1 MRLFRSPARTF
12 PLQLEP
18 MKPARLRILLA
29 DDHALVRAGIRELVQ
44 KIPGTEVI
52 GEASSGRQALEM
64 IETHRPDLV
73 LLDIGMK
80 ELNGLEVAARV
91 ARDYPE
97 VRTLMLS
104 MHSNEEYVLRALRVG
119 AGGYMLKDAAITEL
133 HLAIDSVR
141 NNKTYLSPS
150 ISRTAIENYLNRTT
164 TSGKSNSLDQLTPRQ
179 REILQLIAEGRST
192 KEIASDLNL
201 SAKTVETHRAQ
212 LMERLNIY
220 DVASLVRY
228 AMRVGLIQAE

>member
-1 MRLFRSPARTF
+1 
-12 PLQLEP
+12 

>member
-1 MRLFRSPARTF
+1 
-12 PLQLEP
+12 
-18 MKPARLRILLA
+18 MKAFRILLA

-44 KIPGTEVI
+44 KISGIEVI
-52 GEASSGRQALEM
+52 GEASGGRQALEL
-64 IETHRPDLV
+64 IESLSPDLV

-91 ARDYPE
+91 NRDFPK
-97 VRTLMLS
+97 VKTLILS
-104 MHSNEEYVLRALRVG
+104 MHNNEEYVLRALRVG
-119 AGGYMLKDAAITEL
+119 ASGYILKDSAIAEL
-133 HLAIDSVR
+133 QLAIDAVR

-150 ISRTAIENYLNRTT
+150 ISRNAIDNYLNRT
-164 TSGKSNSLDQLTPRQ
+164 SAPGKSTALEQLTPRQ

-192 KEIASDLNL
+192 KEIAGDLNL

-212 LMERLNIY
+212 LMERLDIY